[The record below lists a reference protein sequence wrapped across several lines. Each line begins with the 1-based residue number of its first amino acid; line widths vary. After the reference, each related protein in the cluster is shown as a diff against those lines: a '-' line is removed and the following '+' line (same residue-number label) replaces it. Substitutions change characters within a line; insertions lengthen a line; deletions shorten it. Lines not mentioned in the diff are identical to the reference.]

1 TSNGWLTMS
10 AQFQEWWPDISPA
23 RRYAQMIAWLD
34 KNLYAPNNIPCIV
47 YCYGA
52 DPNRQPGS
60 EQDWLPVSVENDDFF
75 DELLKY
81 ANAAPQTAPQPA
93 PTPTVVNRT
102 LPPVA
107 QTTVEFEPAV
117 LPSPAGTEYW
127 IPVTIAPMGPFAN
140 VRAAPTTHG

>member
-1 TSNGWLTMS
+1 ELGMATMTDQKKWLQTLKRTPPYQDTGNGWLTMS

-60 EQDWLPVSVENDDFF
+60 ELDWKPFDVENDDFF
-75 DELLKY
+75 DE
-81 ANAAPQTAPQPA
+81 
-93 PTPTVVNRT
+93 
-102 LPPVA
+102 
-107 QTTVEFEPAV
+107 
-117 LPSPAGTEYW
+117 
-127 IPVTIAPMGPFAN
+127 
-140 VRAAPTTHG
+140 